1 VHGRWAQEEAVMA
14 IPETDEPGLAVL
26 RHSITDLV
34 RRKGSD
40 LSARQLSIFLAC
52 YLDNEGQTVR
62 GLAAKLNVSKPAISL
77 ALDRLME
84 FDLVRRKVDPSD
96 RRSILVQRTQ
106 AGLRLKG
113 ELGDIMKQ
121 AAAKACL
128 VGLASGSGADGQPLT
143 GHAALRR
150 SVVSRREAE

>member
-1 VHGRWAQEEAVMA
+1 MA

-26 RHSITDLV
+26 GHSITGLV
-34 RRKGSD
+34 RRRGSD
-40 LSARQLSIFLAC
+40 LSARQLSIFLTC
-52 YLDNEGQTVR
+52 YLDNEGQAVR
-62 GLAAKLNVSKPAISL
+62 GLAAKLNVSKPAVSL

-96 RRSILVQRTQ
+96 GRSILVQRTQ
-106 AGLRLKG
+106 AGLRLEG

-128 VGLASGSGADGQPLT
+128 LGPASGSTADGQPLT
-143 GHAALRR
+143 GRAALRR
-150 SVVSRREAE
+150 SVVPRREAE

>member
-1 VHGRWAQEEAVMA
+1 MA

-40 LSARQLSIFLAC
+40 LSARQLSIFLTC

-62 GLAAKLNVSKPAISL
+62 GLAAKLNVSKPAVSL
-77 ALDRLME
+77 ALDRLMDFE
-84 FDLVRRKVDPSD
+84 LVSRKVDPSD

-106 AGLRLKG
+106 AGVRLKG
-113 ELGDIMKQ
+113 ELGEIMKQ
-121 AAAKACL
+121 AAAKAYL
-128 VGLASGSGADGQPLT
+128 TEPADGSGADGQPLT
-143 GHAALRR
+143 GR
-150 SVVSRREAE
+150 SRVAEVSSTVRREAE

>member
-1 VHGRWAQEEAVMA
+1 MA

-26 RHSITDLV
+26 RRSITGLV

-40 LSARQLSIFLAC
+40 LSARQLSIFLTC
-52 YLDNEGQTVR
+52 YMDNEGQTVR

-128 VGLASGSGADGQPLT
+128 VWPGSGAGADGQPLT
-143 GHAALRR
+143 GRAALRR
-150 SVVSRREAE
+150 SVVPGREAER